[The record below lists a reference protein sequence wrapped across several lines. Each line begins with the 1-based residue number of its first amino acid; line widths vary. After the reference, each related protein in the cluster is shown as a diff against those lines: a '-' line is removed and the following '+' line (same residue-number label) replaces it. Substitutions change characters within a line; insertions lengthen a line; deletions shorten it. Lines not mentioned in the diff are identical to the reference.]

1 MFHNSFWPHTT
12 RISFVLRS
20 EQYVFHL
27 QFFCHFFPLSIIM
40 NFPFLAANP
49 WKLLLLRGKLQVSK
63 RDETQKLNLKILTF
77 PLFCLI
83 SRKWNALRNFW
94 DFLETVFSDF
104 MKAEKIETI
113 ISGQKRFH
121 ESIKNVLEFHLSWFS
136 HCMPW
141 MKDWWHQK
149 VTRANT
155 FAAKH
160 FFTNNTKM

>member
-1 MFHNSFWPHTT
+1 MGPLCLW
-12 RISFVLRS
+12 
-20 EQYVFHL
+20 QC
-27 QFFCHFFPLSIIM
+27 FCHFFPLSIIM

-49 WKLLLLRGKLQVSK
+49 WKLLLLREKLQVSK

-113 ISGQKRFH
+113 ISGQKRFY
-121 ESIKNVLEFHLSWFS
+121 ESRIFFNVFMWSSIYLDFHTVCPGWRIDDIKKWLEQIHLL
-136 HCMPW
+136 
-141 MKDWWHQK
+141 
-149 VTRANT
+149 RNT
-155 FAAKH
+155 FSRTTQKCKTWH
-160 FFTNNTKM
+160 RSE